1 MKKSF
6 ITIGPG
12 ACINHTMLNKDI
24 LSCTSVDASMQT
36 NLQGLLL

>member
-6 ITIGPG
+6 IAMVPG
-12 ACINHTMLNKDI
+12 ACVNHTMLNKDI

-36 NLQGLLL
+36 KLQGLLL